1 MESVG
6 ERVESVVKN
15 HLVAA
20 VTLAILVAAVAG
32 LASAQQV
39 QPKRTS
45 TFEVA
50 SVKAAPE
57 RDYGTYSRPTGMA
70 PEITG
75 NPARIDFTD
84 VTLDGVICRAYGVR
98 ALDIKAPA
106 WMQER
111 RYDIHAKVPAD
122 APTGHIPEMLQ
133 NLLADRF
140 QMKLH
145 WESHQESGY
154 VLTVANGGLKLK
166 RSAPDTRRTVSL
178 RSNGHF
184 DLRRITMTEF
194 ANSLRGNLGQPVIDK
209 TQLSDEYDIELDAAP
224 DSMPGLPAF
233 LRGQDASALPT
244 IFQALRGLGLEL
256 TRAAKAPVNYFVVD
270 SALKVPIAN

>member
-1 MESVG
+1 MSI
-6 ERVESVVKN
+6 RYQRSSTMM
-15 HLVAA
+15 LAA
-20 VTLAILVAAVAG
+20 AATLAIVVPAVVG
-32 LASAQQV
+32 WAQTT
-39 QPKRTS
+39 RIF

-57 RDYGTYSRPTGMA
+57 RDYGTYARPTGMA

-75 NPARIDFTD
+75 SPARIDFSD
-84 VTLDGVICRAYGVR
+84 VSLVGVICRAYGVR
-98 ALDIKAPA
+98 AADIKAPE

-111 RYDIHAKVPAD
+111 RYDIHAKPPAD
-122 APTGHIPEMLQ
+122 APKGHIPEMLQ

-166 RSAPDTRRTVSL
+166 RSAPDTGKMVSL

-184 DLRRITMTEF
+184 EVRRTTMTDF
-194 ANSLRGNLGQPVIDK
+194 ANTLRGNLGQPVIDN
-209 TQLSDEYDIELDAAP
+209 TQVPDEYDIVFDAAP

-233 LRGQDASALPT
+233 LRNDQQASELPT

-256 TRAAKAPVNYFVVD
+256 TRSGKVTVKHLVVD
-270 SALKVPIAN
+270 SALKVPMGN